1 MTQSYRACQTRSRA
15 LRAAA
20 GGGYTPGMVDD
31 KDRLGDTLRDKQR
44 GEEERYFRQK
54 EQEAI
59 DKARRAQRT
68 AREEEVAAL
77 ARDRCP
83 RCGERLAAV
92 VLHGVTVDECPAGHG
107 TWLDQGELKQ
117 LATRERDSW
126 IARYVIRP
134 KSVT

>member
-1 MTQSYRACQTRSRA
+1 
-15 LRAAA
+15 
-20 GGGYTPGMVDD
+20 MVDH
-31 KDRLGDTLRDKQR
+31 KDRLGDRLRDKER
-44 GEEERYFRQK
+44 GEEDRYFRVK

-59 DKARRAQRT
+59 EKARQAQRT
-68 AREEEVAAL
+68 AREEEVQAL

-83 RCGERLAAV
+83 RCGERLANV
-92 VLHGVTVDECPAGHG
+92 VLHGVTVDECPVGHG

>member
-1 MTQSYRACQTRSRA
+1 MTHSDRACQTRSA
-15 LRAAA
+15 LRGPG
-20 GGGYTPGMVDD
+20 GGGYTSGMVDD
-31 KDRLGDTLRDKQR
+31 KDRLGQKLRDKER
-44 GEEERYFRQK
+44 TEEERYFKQK

-59 DKARRAQRT
+59 EKARQAQRT
-68 AREEEVAAL
+68 ASEAEVQAL

-83 RCGERLAAV
+83 RCGERLSTV